1 MTGGFFLGSGGADS
15 KEKGPGP
22 AGPAECFSENTISGK
37 TIFIY
42 FAPQARNSAEGLFA
56 ALAP

>member
-22 AGPAECFSENTISGK
+22 AGPGPFSENAISEK